1 MEEPKGG
8 DSGSSNA
15 GGGQSRPRSRSR
27 RRTLLNLGLPFVQVD
42 QLVNQA
48 EEAVAVGY
56 QVIEEVVE
64 EIRQGYRDARKFNCR
79 RKAAEQNGEPAP
91 PIPWEE
97 LVTRVENLQNFAF
110 RATRAGT
117 DIFFDAVK
125 DGMKSANQLA
135 KTVVQSRRDVDTRI
149 PRLAGPVLEDPVEVT
164 GIAGQRPDLKT
175 LSIKH
180 RGLARLRIQAQVESP
195 LREVDPPK
203 EGDETSHREL
213 DVRKVTF
220 EPAADEVN
228 YPDTSVL
235 TIDVGTIPASQRPG
249 VYEGVITAKNFE
261 LLIASLRVTVAPASG
276 HRAAPRSGAERAATS
291 GPSGRAPRTPPGTP
305 APGSPGATPSA
316 RPQPRTTP
324 ATGRGGTPSG
334 RAGSTPAPA
343 SGRQP
348 PAQPAPRT
356 TGTPPRRPVR
366 RKGRRGRTA

>member
-15 GGGQSRPRSRSR
+15 GGGQSRPRGRSR

-48 EEAVAVGY
+48 EDAVAVGY
-56 QVIEEVVE
+56 QVIEDVVK
-64 EIRQGYRDARKFNCR
+64 EIQQGYEKAKDFNR
-79 RKAAEQNGEPAP
+79 QQKAAKEKGEPAP

-97 LVTRVENLQNFAF
+97 LVTRVQNLQNLAF
-110 RATRAGT
+110 DATRAGT
-117 DIFFDAVK
+117 NIFFDAVK

-135 KTVVQSRRDVDTRI
+135 RAVVQGRSDVDTRI
-149 PRLAGPVLEDPVEVT
+149 PRLAGPVVEDPVEVT
-164 GIAGQRPDLKT
+164 GIAGQRPELTT

-203 EGDETSHREL
+203 EGDETSARVLE
-213 DVRKVTF
+213 VRKVTF
-220 EPAADEVN
+220 EPATDEVK

-235 TIDVGTIPASQRPG
+235 TVDVGTIPTGQRPG

-261 LLIASLRVTVAPASG
+261 LLIASLRVTVAPGSG
-276 HRAAPRSGAERAATS
+276 HRAAPPSGAERAAS
-291 GPSGRAPRTPPGTP
+291 PRPAGRAPRTSSETPPS
-305 APGSPGATPSA
+305 GSPEATPST

-324 ATGRGGTPSG
+324 ATGRGGTASG

-348 PAQPAPRT
+348 PARPAPRT
-356 TGTPPRRPVR
+356 TGTRPRRPVR
-366 RKGRRGRTA
+366 PKGRRGRTA

>member
-15 GGGQSRPRSRSR
+15 DGGRSRPRGRSR

-56 QVIEEVVE
+56 QVIEDVVK
-64 EIRQGYRDARKFNCR
+64 EIQRGYEDAKKFNAR
-79 RKAAEQNGEPAP
+79 QKAAKENGEPAP

-97 LVTRVENLQNFAF
+97 LVTNVQNLQNLALD
-110 RATRAGT
+110 ATRAGT

-135 KTVVQSRRDVDTRI
+135 RTVMQSRKDVDTRI
-149 PRLAGPVLEDPVEVT
+149 PRLAGPVVEDPVEVT
-164 GIAGQRPDLKT
+164 GVAGQRPDLKT

-195 LREVDPPK
+195 LREVDPPT
-203 EGDETSHREL
+203 EGDETSSREL
-213 DVRKVTF
+213 EVRKVTF
-220 EPAADEVN
+220 EPAADEVK

-235 TIDVGTIPASQRPG
+235 TVDVGNIPTSQRPG

-276 HRAAPRSGAERAATS
+276 HRAAPPSGAERAATPR
-291 GPSGRAPRTPPGTP
+291 PSGRAPRTPPDTPPAGGPGT
-305 APGSPGATPSA
+305 TPSA
-316 RPQPRTTP
+316 QPQPRTTP

-348 PAQPAPRT
+348 PARSAPRT
-356 TGTPPRRPVR
+356 PGAPARRPVR
-366 RKGRRGRTA
+366 PKGRRGRTA